1 MDITQKLEKLAELR
15 DRKIITEEEFL
26 QQKAKLL
33 GSNMQ
38 KNNTPPPLSV
48 IEELADIE
56 YRNPQQKKTISLLG
70 KFNRI
75 VGLSIA
81 ILLLWSVFSGQGEKP
96 ADKHAIT
103 ESNIE
108 TDADLIQTKGNES
121 PIANVD
127 IADIIS
133 EYSENEIRAGDKYND
148 KFVVV
153 RAQFSGVQKYGDEY
167 FVTIKNKEVSDAAN
181 IMIGSFVF
189 MPAKYKDYLSSL
201 NLYQSIEWKCKVTGG
216 GTMSVNLTNC
226 TPIK

>member
-38 KNNTPPPLSV
+38 KNNPPPLSV

-56 YRNPQQKKTISLLG
+56 YRNPQQKKTMSLLG

-81 ILLLWSVFSGQGEKP
+81 ILLLWLVFSGQEEKP
-96 ADKHAIT
+96 ADKQAIT
-103 ESNIE
+103 ESSIE
-108 TDADLIQTKGNES
+108 TDADLIQTKKNES

-133 EYSENEIRAGDKYND
+133 EYSENEIRAGDKYNG
-148 KFVVV
+148 KFVIV
-153 RAQFSGVQKYGDEY
+153 RAQFAGVQKYGDEY
-167 FVTIKNKEVSDAAN
+167 FVTIKNKEASDAAN

-201 NLYQSIEWKCKVTGG
+201 NLYQSIEWKCKVTDGA
-216 GTMSVNLTNC
+216 TMSVNLTNC